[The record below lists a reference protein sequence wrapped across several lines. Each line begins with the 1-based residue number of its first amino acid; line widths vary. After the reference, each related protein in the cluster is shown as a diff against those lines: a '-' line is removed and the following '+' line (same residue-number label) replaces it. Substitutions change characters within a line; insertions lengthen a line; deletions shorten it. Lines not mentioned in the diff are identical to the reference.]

1 METLPFTE
9 VDAIRQGFAQGREIA
24 AARFREAFAS
34 TTGIPPE
41 ERWRAHLEI
50 QAVAMLEIMR
60 GVSLPAEYA
69 LRYLIQERP
78 QRLIFPYVAARGATL
93 QPAFSAELRP
103 ERALYPFF
111 RIERTL
117 AAVFEYWMFTSE
129 LMATS
134 AWAMTKVIA
143 TPAEYDAAIAAMK
156 DPQVLKP
163 LFVSILPRG
172 EFRTDQS
179 VMFEVTV
186 YSRAG
191 SERLERRELLLDP
204 LQQIHFH
211 GRELLVEGKGGV
223 GSA

>member
-1 METLPFTE
+1 VETLPLAE
-9 VDAIRQGFAQGREIA
+9 VDAIRSRFAQGREVA

-34 TTGIPPE
+34 ATGIPPE

-50 QAVAMLEIMR
+50 QAAAMLGIMK
-60 GVSLPAEYA
+60 GVSLPSEYV

-78 QRLIFPYVAARGATL
+78 QRLIFPYVAARGATI
-93 QPAFSAELRP
+93 QPAFGEELRP

-111 RIERTL
+111 RIEKTL
-117 AAVFEYWMFTSE
+117 SAVFEYWIFTSE

-143 TPAEYDAAIAAMK
+143 TPVEYDAAIAAMK

-172 EFRTDQS
+172 EFRTDES

-186 YSRAG
+186 YSRFG
-191 SERLERRELLLDP
+191 GERLERRELLLDP

-211 GRELLVEGKGGV
+211 GRDLLVEGKGGV
-223 GSA
+223 VGA